1 MAGTIVSEGFFFAK
15 DKGIKATKNTRYSI
29 QIKTYKNQT
38 TTALKERGVCA
49 VCFLKKL
56 LK

>member
-15 DKGIKATKNTRYSI
+15 DKGIKVTKNTRYSI